1 MTRLKLGQ
9 SFDVAPKIIA
19 RDPQLLYDSLLFPSL
34 ETAQVFFS
42 TRLEFNTVFHKWGE
56 QFR

>member
-1 MTRLKLGQ
+1 MTWLKLGE
-9 SFDVAPKIIA
+9 SLDVAVKIIA
-19 RDPQLLYDSLLFPSL
+19 RGPQFLYDSLLLESL

-42 TRLEFNTVFHKWGE
+42 TRLEFNTVFHDWGE

>member
-19 RDPQLLYDSLLFPSL
+19 RGPQLLYDSLLLESL

-42 TRLEFNTVFHKWGE
+42 TGLEFNTVFHDWG
-56 QFR
+56 

>member
-19 RDPQLLYDSLLFPSL
+19 RGPQLLYDSLLFQSL

>member
-1 MTRLKLGQ
+1 
-9 SFDVAPKIIA
+9 
-19 RDPQLLYDSLLFPSL
+19 LLFQSL

-42 TRLEFNTVFHKWGE
+42 TRFEFNTVFHKWGE

>member
-1 MTRLKLGQ
+1 MTRLKLGE
-9 SFDVAPKIIA
+9 SLDIAVKIIA

-42 TRLEFNTVFHKWGE
+42 TRLEFNPVFHSWGE
-56 QFR
+56 QLR

>member
-1 MTRLKLGQ
+1 MTRLKLGE
-9 SFDVAPKIIA
+9 SLDVAVKIIA

-42 TRLEFNTVFHKWGE
+42 TRLEFNTVFHGLGE
-56 QFR
+56 QLR